1 MIELQ
6 LTEKNRKYIL
16 LSIVC
21 LIIGG
26 IVIAKFMGKSQDEQF
41 ANEDNLYAATYSL
54 VSEGKYTEANKYI
67 SGLLQAQ
74 PSSEAV
80 NYLGSIVYANNG
92 DYKQASILMQ
102 KAMDINPHNVE
113 NPMFMLQFGE
123 VLLFSERY
131 EDAKIVLT
139 HCQESGWVPE
149 EYPMYQ
155 QRVQELLAY
164 IETI

>member
-1 MIELQ
+1 MIELL

-21 LIIGG
+21 LIVGG
-26 IVIAKFMGKSQDEQF
+26 IVIAKFMAKSQDEQF
-41 ANEDNLYAATYSL
+41 TNEDNLYVATYSL
-54 VSEGKYTEANKYI
+54 VSEGKYTEAAQYI
-67 SGLLQAQ
+67 SELLQTQ
-74 PSSEAV
+74 PSSETA
-80 NYLGSIVYANNG
+80 NYLGAIVYANNAE
-92 DYKQASILMQ
+92 YKQAAILMQ
-102 KAMDINPHNVE
+102 KAMDINPYNVE

-131 EDAKIVLT
+131 DDAKTVLIR
-139 HCQESGWVPE
+139 CQESGWAPE
-149 EYPMYQ
+149 EYPTYQ

>member
-6 LTEKNRKYIL
+6 LTGKNRKYIL

-54 VSEGKYTEANKYI
+54 VSEGKYTEANQYM
-67 SGLLQAQ
+67 SELLQAQ
-74 PSSEAV
+74 PSSEAA
-80 NYLGSIVYANNG
+80 NYLGSFVYANNG
-92 DYKQASILMQ
+92 DYNQASILMQ

-113 NPMFMLQFGE
+113 NPMFMLQFAE
-123 VLLFSERY
+123 ILFFSERY
-131 EDAKIVLT
+131 EDAKTVLIR
-139 HCQESGWVPE
+139 CQESGWAPE
-149 EYPMYQ
+149 EYPTYQ